1 MSADA
6 DHWWKNRREA
16 SARSGDAWSG
26 GGRTYREWMGAEPAR
41 DRPAPPEPAS
51 AQAGKAETTPVAG
64 RGWRSCPPAR
74 RSIKTSRLRHGARLS
89 RSAAVALLTVFAGAP
104 LAWSGRRVRLRA
116 IFSLGAAGL
125 AAVIF
130 LAPLAWA
137 SRWYPCA
144 AAEVALVDRAVGPG
158 SRFEQSK
165 RRVAN
170 WSGPDGKLFSH
181 GRVGRQ
187 VAAEEHAGWPPF
199 LGCTA
204 LFWRVRSEGGSFGG
218 FNAVLTRAL
227 SARR

>member
-6 DHWWKNRREA
+6 DHWWKRRREA

-26 GGRTYREWMGAEPAR
+26 GGRAYRDWMGAEPVR

-51 AQAGKAETTPVAG
+51 AQAGKTETTPVAG
-64 RGWRSCPPAR
+64 QGWRPRPRAR
-74 RSIKTSRLRHGARLS
+74 RSIKTSRLRRGARLS
-89 RSAAVALLTVFAGAP
+89 RSAAVALLTVFVGAP

-116 IFSLGAAGL
+116 TFGLGAAGL

-137 SRWYPCA
+137 GRSHPCV
-144 AAEVALVDRAVGPG
+144 AAELALTDAAVDPG
-158 SRFEQSK
+158 SRFAESK

-170 WSGPDGKLFSH
+170 WSGPDGELFSR
-181 GRVGRQ
+181 GQVGRQ
-187 VAAEEHAGWPPF
+187 IAAEEHAGWPSF

-204 LFWRVRSEGGSFGG
+204 LFWRVRSEGG
-218 FNAVLTRAL
+218 R
-227 SARR
+227 SAASTPS